1 MSQDETP
8 IRIARPHGVSTTL
21 DTNGFCWNFD
31 MTETKTPIIQIR
43 NITKRFGKV
52 TAVDNVSL
60 DILSG
65 EFFVLLGPSGCGK
78 TTLLRMIAGF
88 ELPTEG
94 QILIDGQDMANVPPN
109 KRPVNMVFQSYAVF
123 PHMSVTDNVGY
134 GLRISGV
141 GKSEI
146 KDRVEEAL
154 ELVKLGGF
162 GDRMPDQMSGGQRQ
176 RVALAR
182 SLVMRPK
189 VLLLDEPL
197 SALDAKLRA
206 QMQFELT
213 ALQEKVG
220 ITFVTVTHDQ
230 DEALSMAC
238 RIAVINKGEV
248 AQLAAPSDLYEYPA
262 NRFVADFVG
271 AVNTFEGKLTLDEP
285 DRAAVDCPGV
295 GKIYLNHGV
304 TGAHGSD
311 VWVAVRPEKITLHTP
326 GMGKAVQ
333 GAAKDSPE
341 GHNFARGTI
350 KGMSY
355 LGDCTL
361 FEIELEGG
369 AMMRVRRPNL
379 SRTDQEAFTWEDK
392 VSMHWD
398 SASPVVLLA

>member
-1 MSQDETP
+1 MP
-8 IRIARPHGVSTTL
+8 I
-21 DTNGFCWNFD
+21 D
-31 MTETKTPIIQIR
+31 MPEPIIQIR
-43 NITKRFGKV
+43 NVTKRFGKV
-52 TAVDNVSL
+52 AAVDNVSL
-60 DILSG
+60 DIMAG

-88 ELPTEG
+88 EVPTEG
-94 QILIDGQDMANVPPN
+94 QILIDGQDMSRVPPN

-123 PHMSVTDNVGY
+123 PHMSVADNVAY
-134 GLRISGV
+134 GLKIAGV
-141 GKSEI
+141 GRGERD
-146 KDRVEEAL
+146 DRVREAL
-154 ELVKLGGF
+154 DLVKLGGF
-162 GDRMPDQMSGGQRQ
+162 EHRMPDQMSGGQRQ

-248 AQLAAPSDLYEYPA
+248 SQLAAPSDLYEFPA

-271 AVNTFEGKLTLDEP
+271 SVNIFEGKLIVDKP
-285 DRAAVDCPGV
+285 DKAAVDCPGL
-295 GKIYLNHGV
+295 GKVYLNHGV
-304 TGAHGSD
+304 TGPHGAD
-311 VWVAVRPEKITLHTP
+311 VWVALRPEKMYLHVQ
-326 GMGKAVQ
+326 GKGKAVEA
-333 GAAKDSPE
+333 AAKDAPE
-341 GHNFARGTI
+341 GHNFARGVI

-355 LGDCTL
+355 LGDITL
-361 FEIELEGG
+361 FEIKLESG
-369 AMMRVRRPNL
+369 AMIRVSRPNL
-379 SRTDQEAFTWEDK
+379 SRHDQEDFTWDDK
-392 VSMHWD
+392 VSMHWRAD
-398 SASPVVLLA
+398 SPVVLLG